1 MISNKKN
8 ISLEKN
14 KINNKNSIE
23 LNKDEYKIKDNGKEG
38 IINNS
43 VIESIKLLMT
53 TLSLEGLKQIQ
64 NDIQK
69 LMEEKK
75 KLIYLILIIIN
86 FL

>member
-69 LMEEKK
+69 LMGEKK
-75 KLIYLILIIIN
+75 KN
-86 FL
+86 

>member
-75 KLIYLILIIIN
+75 
-86 FL
+86 

>member
-23 LNKDEYKIKDNGKEG
+23 LNKDEYKIKDKGKEG

-75 KLIYLILIIIN
+75 
-86 FL
+86 

>member
-23 LNKDEYKIKDNGKEG
+23 LNKDEYKIKDNAKEG

-53 TLSLEGLKQIQ
+53 ILSLEGLKQIQ

-75 KLIYLILIIIN
+75 
-86 FL
+86 

>member
-64 NDIQK
+64 NDIQN

-75 KLIYLILIIIN
+75 
-86 FL
+86 

>member
-23 LNKDEYKIKDNGKEG
+23 LNKDEYKIKDNVKEG

-53 TLSLEGLKQIQ
+53 ILSLEGLKQIQ

-75 KLIYLILIIIN
+75 
-86 FL
+86 